1 MEDLRILFRP
11 LHCTMT
17 AYLHGGWLKPAVRD
31 AAMNSQAE
39 PVPRSVIL
47 ALETPIALTVDR
59 NLNDYARSSRI
70 LQYDKRDRPG
80 MLSRRT
86 RVD

>member
-47 ALETPIALTVDR
+47 ALETPIALTVD
-59 NLNDYARSSRI
+59 
-70 LQYDKRDRPG
+70 
-80 MLSRRT
+80 
-86 RVD
+86 